1 MQFRKKVHSDLI
13 RLRKWL
19 QSRITQDFKDC
30 RDFTWNW
37 NRTLPIF
44 SKNKNTKCFAF
55 SWMSSIFYNTKGKWM
70 FLCLWLFSNIFLNQE
85 ITESS
90 SLTMSNKFV
99 FKTTLCGKLQA
110 FSSGVWRAFL
120 SCLINLGDIF
130 SQYCKWR
137 EHLRGRKV
145 FNFDSCAQD
154 KRANLMSFQGFYEK

>member
-1 MQFRKKVHSDLI
+1 MNVPCWNWGGQFYQTKYLMQFRKKVHSDLI

-55 SWMSSIFYNTKGKWM
+55 SWMSFIFYNTKGKWM

-99 FKTTLCGKLQA
+99 LTNHSLRKTSRLFKWCLKGLLKLLNKSWWY
-110 FSSGVWRAFL
+110 F
-120 SCLINLGDIF
+120 
-130 SQYCKWR
+130 
-137 EHLRGRKV
+137 
-145 FNFDSCAQD
+145 
-154 KRANLMSFQGFYEK
+154 

>member
-1 MQFRKKVHSDLI
+1 MNVPSWNWGGQFYQTKYLMQFRKKVHSDLI

-70 FLCLWLFSNIFLNQE
+70 FLCLWLFSNVFPTQE

-90 SLTMSNKFV
+90 SLAKSNKFV
-99 FKTTLCGKLQA
+99 LTNRSLRKAPRFLKWYLKGFLKLLNISWWY
-110 FSSGVWRAFL
+110 F
-120 SCLINLGDIF
+120 
-130 SQYCKWR
+130 
-137 EHLRGRKV
+137 
-145 FNFDSCAQD
+145 
-154 KRANLMSFQGFYEK
+154 